1 MTLLN
6 RLLVGTDIGGVQVVA
21 VYDPFFDNI
30 EIEVNGRLWS
40 SVERRQC
47 IQYRS
52 CAETFANDLH
62 FLLID
67 RYNFETDAAY
77 TKLQS
82 CLSNIAKYCR

>member
-47 IQYRS
+47 VQFRAN
-52 CAETFANDLH
+52 AETFATDLH
-62 FLLID
+62 YLLID
-67 RYNFETDAAY
+67 RYNFEESDAQS
-77 TKLQS
+77 KLQA